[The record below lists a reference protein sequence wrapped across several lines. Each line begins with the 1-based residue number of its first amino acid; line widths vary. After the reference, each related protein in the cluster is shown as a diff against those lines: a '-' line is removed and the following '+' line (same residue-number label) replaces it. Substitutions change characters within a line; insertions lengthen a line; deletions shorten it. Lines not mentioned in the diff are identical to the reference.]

1 MLIISAGKAVVIL
14 GTIALTTT
22 LCSASVIPL
31 HRRLASTLSASSQPD
46 ANTLK
51 LLARR
56 HLPLSRRY
64 VPFFDN
70 GPETPDEEVY
80 CNPSSDVYEDDDY
93 FKDDNYCKNDDSKD
107 DDYKDDDYKD
117 DIHKDDAYEDDDV
130 EIYKIKQPNTP
141 PSSQPSDPFAFYNYQ
156 SELSTN
162 FQGTSTSTRR
172 TIVVGDIHGSLAGF
186 EGFLTQIGFDS
197 SNDRLILAG
206 DLVAKGPESLRV
218 IDKAQ
223 SLNALC
229 VRGNHDD
236 KVIRWRGYLDSLS
249 TQQLKALDVD
259 SASRPEVADIDA
271 MPEYDPDRPD
281 LRPLAQL
288 RSIPADLVEN
298 SEHHRIAKAMT
309 PQQYQYL
316 AGCPLVLAVPQ
327 ELSVRKVPVYVVH
340 AGIDPGIGMKDQQP
354 WVLTNVRNL
363 LNDGTPYR
371 KKKKGHG
378 WAKAFNDG
386 SARGMVLLYG
396 HDAGRSLNVKEWS
409 VGLDSGCVYGQAL
422 SGYVVET
429 GQVYTVPC
437 PNMAEPDEDY
447 V

>member
-1 MLIISAGKAVVIL
+1 MLITSAGKAVVIL

-22 LCSASVIPL
+22 FCSASVIPL
-31 HRRLASTLSASSQPD
+31 HLPLAPTLTASSQPD
-46 ANTLK
+46 ANPLD
-51 LLARR
+51 LLPRR
-56 HLPLSRRY
+56 HLPPFRRSSHF
-64 VPFFDN
+64 VDN
-70 GPETPDEEVY
+70 GLETQDEEKY
-80 CNPSSDVYEDDDY
+80 CDPSNDDNKDNEC
-93 FKDDNYCKNDDSKD
+93 KDDNF
-107 DDYKDDDYKD
+107 
-117 DIHKDDAYEDDDV
+117 
-130 EIYKIKQPNTP
+130 EIYKTKQPNTP

-156 SELSTN
+156 SALSTN
-162 FQGTSTSTRR
+162 FQGTSTFARR

-186 EGFLTQIGFDS
+186 EGFLAQIAYDS
-197 SNDRLILAG
+197 SNDQLILAG

-218 IDKAQ
+218 IDKAL

-249 TQQLKALDVD
+249 AQQLTALDLD
-259 SASRPEVADIDA
+259 SASRPTVADIDA

-316 AGCPLVLAVPQ
+316 AGCPLVLAVPR
-327 ELSVRKVPVYVVH
+327 ELSAKKVPVYVVH
-340 AGIDPGIGMKDQQP
+340 AGIDPAVGIQEQQP
-354 WVLTNVRNL
+354 WVLMNVRNL
-363 LNDGTPYR
+363 LNDGTPNR
-371 KKKKGHG
+371 QKKKGQG

-386 SARGMVLLYG
+386 SARGMVLVYG

-409 VGLDSGCVYGQAL
+409 VGLDSGCVYGRAL

-437 PNMAEPDEDY
+437 KIMAEPDEEY